1 MSELQ
6 LDQNLVATLAALE
19 THRVEFVLVG
29 DLANAIY
36 DHGGIVS
43 AVAIVPGNYGRNVDR
58 LAHALGT
65 LNAELGIAGRPDP
78 RGLDWRQMD
87 LREIAPCTFMTAYAD
102 IDVDFQPAGTHGFRD
117 LFQDADR
124 FEVGRGV
131 RPYVASPDDLD
142 RVGHGHASPP
152 APVQLPPTP
161 AEAADVPTA
170 PPAGPPAPVEPSY
183 APVEPAAAD
192 ALPPAVRPPGE
203 EDDYDP
209 GIWTEEEFR
218 AIRSGR
224 ITF

>member
-1 MSELQ
+1 MNELE
-6 LDQNLVATLAALE
+6 LDPTLVATLAALE

-29 DLANAIY
+29 DLAHAIY

-43 AVAIVPGNYGRNVDR
+43 AIAIVPGSYGRNVER
-58 LAHALGT
+58 LAHTLGT

-78 RGLDWRQMD
+78 RGLDWRRMD
-87 LREIAPCTFMTAYAD
+87 LRELAPCTFMTAYAD
-102 IDVDFQPAGTHGFRD
+102 IDVDFQPAGTSGFRD
-117 LFQDADR
+117 LFQDAERLD
-124 FEVGRGV
+124 VGRGA
-131 RPYVASPDDLD
+131 RPYVASLDDLD
-142 RVGHGHASPP
+142 RVGHAGAPAP
-152 APVQLPPTP
+152 APVHIPSAPREP
-161 AEAADVPTA
+161 AEPLY
-170 PPAGPPAPVEPSY
+170 PPAAPAP
-183 APVEPAAAD
+183 AA

>member
-6 LDQNLVATLAALE
+6 LDSTLVATLAALE

-29 DLANAIY
+29 DVAHAIY

-102 IDVDFQPAGTHGFRD
+102 VDIDFEPAGTSGFRD

-124 FEVGRGV
+124 FEVGRGM
-131 RPYVASPDDLD
+131 RPYVASLDDLD
-142 RVGHGHASPP
+142 RVGHASAPAP
-152 APVQLPPTP
+152 APVRLPP
-161 AEAADVPTA
+161 APTA
-170 PPAGPPAPVEPSY
+170 PPEQPYPEQSYEPPAQQ
-183 APVEPAAAD
+183 
-192 ALPPAVRPPGE
+192 PPKVRPPGE

>member
-6 LDQNLVATLAALE
+6 LDPNLVATLAALE

-43 AVAIVPGNYGRNVDR
+43 AVAIVPGSYGRNVDR

-78 RGLDWRQMD
+78 RGLDWRQVD
-87 LREIAPCTFMTAYAD
+87 LRELAPCTFMTAYAD
-102 IDVDFQPAGTHGFRD
+102 IDIDFQPAGTSGFRD

-124 FEVGRGV
+124 FEIGRGV
-131 RPYVASPDDLD
+131 RPYVASIDDLD
-142 RVGHGHASPP
+142 RVGHGSAAPP
-152 APVQLPPTP
+152 APVHL
-161 AEAADVPTA
+161 
-170 PPAGPPAPVEPSY
+170 PPAPAEP
-183 APVEPAAAD
+183 AEPAAA
-192 ALPPAVRPPGE
+192 LPPAMDPSPPAALPARVRPPGE

-209 GIWTEEEFR
+209 GIWTEAEFR

>member
-1 MSELQ
+1 MSELE
-6 LDQNLVATLAALE
+6 LDQTLVATLAALE

-29 DLANAIY
+29 DVAHAIY

-43 AVAIVPGNYGRNVDR
+43 AVAIVPGSYGRNVER

-78 RGLDWRQMD
+78 RGLDWRRMD
-87 LREIAPCTFMTAYAD
+87 LREVAPCTFMTAYAD
-102 IDVDFQPAGTHGFRD
+102 IDVDFEPAGTSGFRD

-131 RPYVASPDDLD
+131 RPYVASLDDLD
-142 RVGHGHASPP
+142 RVGHASAPP
-152 APVQLPPTP
+152 PPRVQLPPTP
-161 AEAADVPTA
+161 VAPSEPRYEPA
-170 PPAGPPAPVEPSY
+170 PPDPTESPHEPADAQPAAERPAP
-183 APVEPAAAD
+183 
-192 ALPPAVRPPGE
+192 VRPPGE

>member
-6 LDQNLVATLAALE
+6 LDATLVATLAALQ

-29 DLANAIY
+29 DVAHAIY

-43 AVAIVPGNYGRNVDR
+43 AVAIVPADYGRNVDR

-87 LREIAPCTFMTAYAD
+87 LRELAPCTFMTAYAD
-102 IDVDFQPAGTHGFRD
+102 VDVDFEPAGTRGFRD

-131 RPYVASPDDLD
+131 RPYVASLDDLD
-142 RVGHGHASPP
+142 RVGHASAPGPEPVRLPPPPAEPVPYAPP
-152 APVQLPPTP
+152 AP
-161 AEAADVPTA
+161 ADP
-170 PPAGPPAPVEPSY
+170 PPAAEM
-183 APVEPAAAD
+183 
-192 ALPPAVRPPGE
+192 PPAVRPPGE